1 MDKDSIVK
9 AILNTNSNSL
19 FFSDLEGSEHHNAT
33 FAIHP
38 KEFPMFKMNNIPVP
52 EDDGSVSYHYNSLGF
67 RSDDFVKKTDS
78 KKNRFVFAGCSEGE
92 GIGGNIED
100 SWTGMTYN
108 AIKDELSLDGFYNLS
123 IDNFGFQK
131 IIMNC
136 LLYVKEFGKPD
147 AFVVLFPDVAR
158 VFKWLDSEN
167 SYTIEWKDLNH
178 LEIKENRKLY
188 MDSMVDFILYINM
201 FEEYCRTNQIKLFWS
216 TWSRLENSVLSE
228 LNFSKNFIEFNY
240 HPDFFEYKQ
249 NEVIKRDG
257 HQGLN
262 AHKVW
267 STNLIN
273 AIIDYAKN
281 NKQA

>member
-1 MDKDSIVK
+1 MDKDSIID
-9 AILNTNSNSL
+9 AIKNTNSSSVI
-19 FFSDLEGSEHHNAT
+19 FSGLEGSEYSNSV
-33 FAIHP
+33 FGIHP
-38 KEFPMFKMNNIPVP
+38 REFPMFEMNNIPIP
-52 EDDGSVSYHYNSLGF
+52 EDDGSVSYKYNSRGF
-67 RSDDFVKKTDS
+67 RSDEFSKKTDPE
-78 KKNRFVFAGCSEGE
+78 KNRFVFAGCSEGE
-92 GIGGNIED
+92 GIGGNLAD
-100 SWTGMTYN
+100 SWTGMTYEL
-108 AIKDELSLDGFYNLS
+108 IKEKLNLDGFYNLS

-158 VFKWLDSEN
+158 VFKWLDNQN

-178 LEIKENRKLY
+178 LEIKDNRKLF
-188 MDSMVDFILYINM
+188 MDSIIDFMLYINI
-201 FEEYCRTNQIKLFWS
+201 FEEYCRINNIKLFWS

-228 LNFSKNFIEFNY
+228 LDLYKDFIKFNY
-240 HPDFFEYKQ
+240 DPESFVYK
-249 NEVIKRDG
+249 NDEVIKRDG

-267 STNLIN
+267 AINLTN
-273 AIIDYAKN
+273 AIIDYDKN